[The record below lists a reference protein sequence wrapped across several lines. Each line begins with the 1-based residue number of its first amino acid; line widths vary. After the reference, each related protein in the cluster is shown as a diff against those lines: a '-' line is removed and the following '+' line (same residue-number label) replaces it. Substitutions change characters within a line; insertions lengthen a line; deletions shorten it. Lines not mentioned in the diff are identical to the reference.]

1 MSFIFKYFPLLF
13 VGSWILI
20 SFITSKMGWSR
31 LASKYKFPQ
40 HFIGTRVGIISMS
53 INFIDYRNALI
64 LEYNDEGLY
73 IKPILLF
80 RLFQPPILIPW
91 EEIKEVRDKRILFSN
106 MKQLIIGYPIVA
118 KLKFYNS
125 TFIKF
130 KDEFTFR
137 TKLT

>member
-1 MSFIFKYFPLLF
+1 
-13 VGSWILI
+13 
-20 SFITSKMGWSR
+20 
-31 LASKYKFPQ
+31 
-40 HFIGTRVGIISMS
+40 MS